1 MFQKSFKKTP
11 FGDLKMG
18 PNWPSRSP
26 QEKNPTWSP
35 NLVASGSVL
44 GCLWSVLG
52 ASRAVTGAVLE
63 ASWGVLA
70 VSWSVLGASCR
81 HLGPSQARLGAYW
94 ARLGGFLARL
104 ARMFTFWV
112 DFSMLFQ
119 RIFIGNCNPKIIK
132 NEPPLQPQCFLAYF
146 GFFKIT
152 SIFDAI
158 FDLSY
163 LHFGTQKSI
172 LGRLGASLGRLGP
185 SWERLGGVLGA
196 SWGRLGG
203 FLRRLGSLLGRPG
216 AIFGASWAVLGRR
229 RPDKE
234 QTPKSFKKT
243 GKSGRLRSILDR
255 CGGVLSQLGLFSGHL
270 GRLEASWDRLG
281 GHLGPF

>member
-1 MFQKSFKKTP
+1 MTPKMYQKSFKNSKKNTLL
-11 FGDLKMG
+11 D
-18 PNWPSRSP
+18 P
-26 QEKNPTWSP
+26 QNAPKLAIKKPPKEKSNKNPI
-35 NLVASGSVL
+35 LVASGSVL

-119 RIFIGNCNPKIIK
+119 RIFIGNCNPIIIK
-132 NEPPLQPQCFLAYF
+132 NEPPLQPQCLLSYF
-146 GFFKIT
+146 GLLKMT
-152 SIFDAI
+152 SIFDAN

-163 LHFGTQKSI
+163 LHFGTQN
-172 LGRLGASLGRLGP
+172 P
-185 SWERLGGVLGA
+185 S
-196 SWGRLGG
+196 
-203 FLRRLGSLLGRPG
+203 
-216 AIFGASWAVLGRR
+216 
-229 RPDKE
+229 
-234 QTPKSFKKT
+234 
-243 GKSGRLRSILDR
+243 
-255 CGGVLSQLGLFSGHL
+255 
-270 GRLEASWDRLG
+270 
-281 GHLGPF
+281 

>member
-1 MFQKSFKKTP
+1 MFQKSFKKNT
-11 FGDLKMG
+11 LWG
-18 PNWPSRSP
+18 PQNGPKLAIKKPPR
-26 QEKNPTWSP
+26 KNPTWSP

-52 ASRAVTGAVLE
+52 ASRAVTGAVLG

-119 RIFIGNCNPKIIK
+119 RIFIGNCNPIIIK
-132 NEPPLQPQCFLAYF
+132 NEPPLQPQCFLSYF
-146 GFFKIT
+146 GLFNIT
-152 SIFDAI
+152 SIYAAI

-185 SWERLGGVLGA
+185 SWERLGSILGA
-196 SWGRLGG
+196 SWARLGPSWK
-203 FLRRLGSLLGRPG
+203 RLGR
-216 AIFGASWAVLGRR
+216 
-229 RPDKE
+229 
-234 QTPKSFKKT
+234 
-243 GKSGRLRSILDR
+243 IL
-255 CGGVLSQLGLFSGHL
+255 
-270 GRLEASWDRLG
+270 A
-281 GHLGPF
+281 